1 MEDRIKELEAENRR
15 LRAQLAD
22 YQAATPPSHEYSHR
36 SAEKSSRHHLE
47 THYDSDSSSSEPPTP
62 DNPSGTTLSFYPV
75 FHEGNVQVVAST
87 QPQDSMDTTSLS
99 LHEISS
105 RVEGVKSPPKKKKK
119 HKKNTEARKRAKA
132 ARKQRKLLV
141 VAQHDASVLLPEGE
155 QGLRKLKTD
164 TRAKLQARFKDDI
177 KTIEKPPHLEE
188 FIKSV
193 IQNHK
198 ELESF
203 YLCDLGCVIRQKD
216 RWDRALPRIRP
227 FYAVKSNPDARV
239 VKTLM
244 VMGAGFD
251 CASKNEIVEVLS
263 LGAPPSDI
271 IFANPCKAK
280 SHILFAKE
288 KGVLRMTFDNAQEID
303 KIHSIYPE
311 AHLVLRLLPDDS
323 HSSSPLGSKFGAA
336 ASEWAPLIDK
346 CIALKMKLIGVSFH
360 VGSGNWDT
368 SAHTA
373 AINLAKQAFDL
384 AATKGL
390 KFTLLDIG
398 GGWPGTD
405 DGTLNFDTIATAIRP
420 QIDELFPPDVE
431 VISEP
436 GRYFCTE
443 AYTLAVSV
451 ISKREKFLPSPEH
464 TEEAPVAPQ
473 KQILYYMAEG
483 LYGSFNNIIFDH
495 FTPSPLLLNKPV
507 PASSSSSNP
516 TSPAPTTATPHQA
529 APSETDNHIVDSSL
543 THSKLFGPTCD
554 SIDVIIPDIEL
565 PELEVG
571 AWLYFVNMGAYTAAS
586 ASSFNG
592 FSLPNAFHFVA
603 L

>member
-420 QIDELFPPDVE
+420 QIDELIPA
-431 VISEP
+431 
-436 GRYFCTE
+436 GR
-443 AYTLAVSV
+443 
-451 ISKREKFLPSPEH
+451 
-464 TEEAPVAPQ
+464 
-473 KQILYYMAEG
+473 
-483 LYGSFNNIIFDH
+483 
-495 FTPSPLLLNKPV
+495 
-507 PASSSSSNP
+507 
-516 TSPAPTTATPHQA
+516 
-529 APSETDNHIVDSSL
+529 
-543 THSKLFGPTCD
+543 
-554 SIDVIIPDIEL
+554 
-565 PELEVG
+565 
-571 AWLYFVNMGAYTAAS
+571 
-586 ASSFNG
+586 
-592 FSLPNAFHFVA
+592 
-603 L
+603 